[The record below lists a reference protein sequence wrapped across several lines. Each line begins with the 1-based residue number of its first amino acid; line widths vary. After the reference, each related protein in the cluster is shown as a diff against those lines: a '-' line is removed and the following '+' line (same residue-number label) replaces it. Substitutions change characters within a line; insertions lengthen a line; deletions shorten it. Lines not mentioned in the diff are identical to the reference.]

1 MKTMNISL
9 TAEQAKFIDKTT
21 KNYGFANRSEFI
33 RALLRFAFKTDP
45 ELISRVSETSPAAE
59 TPKIMTLEEIK
70 KRAIPILQKHD
81 VEFAG
86 IFGSY
91 AKGEEKS
98 NSDIDLLYRYKS
110 PQSLLRTV
118 SIKQEL
124 EKMLGHKVD
133 LVSEEYIKPL
143 IRPEI
148 IKDLKTLYGQRRYV

>member
-1 MKTMNISL
+1 MP
-9 TAEQAKFIDKTT
+9 
-21 KNYGFANRSEFI
+21 ANSTSCFWRMGI
-33 RALLRFAFKTDP
+33 ARF
-45 ELISRVSETSPAAE
+45 LISNRV
-59 TPKIMTLEEIK
+59 IRL
-70 KRAIPILQKHD
+70 AILILKKHD

-86 IFGSY
+86 IFGTY